1 MSVPGPVY
9 PSKNETAGALP
20 YVNLSRSPSSS
31 AQPGEIISNTADGRL
46 WLRKKLDL
54 SDPAG
59 GSIGRYNIE
68 QIGGP
73 YVITQ
78 KTSGYTLQHQD
89 TGRIIEMNVSS
100 PSLVWIPSFTGA
112 SGVNYTVG
120 TEIKILS
127 AGIGK
132 IQITGA
138 AGVTI
143 DTGVG
148 YDIMTQW
155 KMATLLKRD
164 TNSWVITGDIS

>member
-1 MSVPGPVY
+1 MTIGPIL
-9 PSKNETAGALP
+9 PSKNNIKNTLP
-20 YVNLSRSPSSS
+20 YVNPLNAYFKA
-31 AQPGEIISNTADGRL
+31 AQPGEIFSNSADGRL
-46 WLRKKLDL
+46 WLRKELDF
-54 SDPAG
+54 SK
-59 GSIGRYNIE
+59 GSESVLYYNFE

-100 PSLVWIPSFTGA
+100 PSLLWIPSFTGA

-120 TEIKILS
+120 TEIKVLR
-127 AGIGK
+127 AGNSPIT
-132 IQITGA
+132 ITGA

-143 DTGVG
+143 NSGVG
-148 YDIMTQW
+148 YNINSQW

-164 TNSWVITGDIS
+164 ENSWVITGDIS

>member
-1 MSVPGPVY
+1 MTIGPII
-9 PSKNETAGALP
+9 PSKNNVKDGLP
-20 YVNLSRSPSSS
+20 YVSPTNPYYKV
-31 AQPGEIISNTADGRL
+31 AQSGEIFSNSADGRV
-46 WLRKKLDL
+46 WLRKEIDFSKGAE
-54 SDPAG
+54 SFFY
-59 GSIGRYNIE
+59 YNFE

-100 PSLVWIPSFTGA
+100 PSYLWIPSFTGA
-112 SGVNYTVG
+112 SGVNYTIG
-120 TEIKILS
+120 TEVKVLR
-127 AGIGK
+127 AGTSTVS
-132 IQITGA
+132 ITGA

-143 DTGVG
+143 NTGVG
-148 YDIMTQW
+148 YDIMSQW